1 MTTNTP
7 PEAAHL
13 PPDPT
18 AYDSPRNAIA
28 RDKGLEAPYIVG
40 GEDPDPAVGLAE
52 ERKLLR
58 WLLWMVAALVPYWS
72 DLFPYCG
79 LAAPADSC
87 FQTDFVL

>member
-13 PPDPT
+13 PPDPM

-58 WLLWMVAALVPYWS
+58 WLLWMVAALVFGGFILGIIVAIVTGNLS
-72 DLFPYCG
+72 GNLI
-79 LAAPADSC
+79 
-87 FQTDFVL
+87 

>member
-58 WLLWMVAALVPYWS
+58 WLLWMVAALVFGGFILGIIVAIVTGNLS
-72 DLFPYCG
+72 GNLI
-79 LAAPADSC
+79 
-87 FQTDFVL
+87 